1 LSIHSGEADYV
12 IVGAGSS
19 GCALVH
25 RLSLDPS
32 IRILAL
38 EAGRSGEHD
47 PSVLA
52 PGRWVSLMGSSYDWG
67 FATEPEPCLDGR
79 RIAVP
84 RGKAHGGSSA
94 INAMVHIRGSR
105 SCFDDWRSSGNP
117 GWSYDELA
125 PLFARD
131 RQLAIVQGDDPHESH
146 LAFLRAAG
154 ALGFDVNPRHDFN
167 GPNPQGVAGFLPKNI
182 LNGQRHSTAAAF
194 LAPALQRPNVEV
206 RSAVHVARL
215 LLDRQRAIGVEYL
228 RDGRREEVRA
238 RREVVVC
245 AGAIVTPTLL
255 IQSGIGPADDLR
267 AHGIPVVAD
276 LPGVGANLQDHLKL
290 SVRWKCRTRLS
301 GSTVVAGVFASS
313 SREECDL
320 QVIVGRGL
328 DQPDDFVTITVSH
341 LKPRSRGAVTLA
353 AADPWA
359 APRIRAN
366 YLSEPYDV
374 EVLAEGVALARRL
387 GESRAYDH
395 LRAEEIE
402 PGVAHQDVASFARQK
417 ADSIYHAAGT
427 CRMGPAS
434 DRAAVVDADLRV
446 HGIDAVR
453 VADASIMPV
462 IVNAPTHAA
471 CVMIG
476 EKCASIIGARAR
488 PIIAAH

>member
-1 LSIHSGEADYV
+1 LTDPDYV

-32 IRILAL
+32 IRILVL
-38 EAGRSGEHD
+38 EAGVSGESD

-67 FATEPEPCLDGR
+67 YATEPEPRLDGR

-84 RGKAHGGSSA
+84 RGKAFGGSSA

-105 SCFDDWRSSGNP
+105 ACFDSWRASGNP
-117 GWSYDELA
+117 GWGYDELA
-125 PLFARD
+125 PFLARD
-131 RQLAIVQGDDPHESH
+131 RQLAIVQGDDPHDSH
-146 LAFLRAAG
+146 MAFLRAAG
-154 ALGFDVNPRHDFN
+154 ELGFGVNPRHDFN

-182 LNGQRHSTAAAF
+182 LDGRRHSTAAAF

-206 RSAVHVARL
+206 RSPVDATRVL
-215 LLDRQRAIGVEYL
+215 LHGPRVVGVEYV
-228 RDGRREEVRA
+228 RRNRREVVRA
-238 RREVVVC
+238 QREVVVC
-245 AGAIVTPTLL
+245 AGAIGTPMLL
-255 IQSGIGPADDLR
+255 MRSGIGPAADLR
-267 AHGIPVVAD
+267 PHGIPVIVD

-290 SVRWKCRTRLS
+290 SVRWRGETRLP
-301 GSTVVAGVFASS
+301 GSTVVAGLFTSS
-313 SREECDL
+313 SRDEGDL

-328 DQPDDFVTITVSH
+328 DQADDFITITVSH
-341 LKPRSRGAVTLA
+341 LKPRSRGALTLA
-353 AADPWA
+353 SADPSA
-359 APRIRAN
+359 PPRIRVN
-366 YLSEPYDV
+366 YLSDPHDV
-374 EVLAEGVALARRL
+374 DVLIEGVALARRF
-387 GESRAYDH
+387 GESPAYDQ

-402 PGVAHQDVASFARQK
+402 PGVSIQDLAQFARQK

-434 DRAAVVDADLRV
+434 DREAVVDAELRV
-446 HGIDAVR
+446 HGIDGVR

-462 IVNAPTHAA
+462 IVDAPTHAA

-476 EKCASIIGARAR
+476 EKCAAILAR
-488 PIIAAH
+488 

>member
-1 LSIHSGEADYV
+1 LTDPDFV

-32 IRILAL
+32 IRILVL
-38 EAGRSGEHD
+38 EAGVSGESD

-67 FATEPEPCLDGR
+67 YATEPEPGLDGR

-84 RGKAHGGSSA
+84 RGKAFGGSSA

-105 SCFDDWRSSGNP
+105 SCFDGWRASGNP
-117 GWSYDELA
+117 GWGYDELT
-125 PLFARD
+125 PFLARD
-131 RQLAIVQGDDPHESH
+131 RQLAIVQGDDPHDSH

-154 ALGFDVNPRHDFN
+154 ELGFGVNPSHDFN

-182 LNGQRHSTAAAF
+182 LDGRRHSTAAAF
-194 LAPALQRPNVEV
+194 LAPALLRPNVEV
-206 RSAVHVARL
+206 RSPVHATRVL
-215 LLDRQRAIGVEYL
+215 LRGPRVVGVECV
-228 RDGRREEVRA
+228 RGNRREVVRA
-238 RREVVVC
+238 LREVVVC
-245 AGAIVTPTLL
+245 AGAIGTPMLL
-255 IQSGIGPADDLR
+255 MRSGIGPAADLR
-267 AHGIPVVAD
+267 PHGIPVIVD

-290 SVRWKCRTRLS
+290 SVRWRGETRLP
-301 GSTVVAGVFASS
+301 GSTVVAGLFTSS
-313 SREECDL
+313 SRDEGDL

-328 DQPDDFVTITVSH
+328 DQADDFITITVSH
-341 LKPRSRGAVTLA
+341 LKPRSRGALTLA
-353 AADPWA
+353 SADPSA
-359 APRIRAN
+359 APRIRVN
-366 YLSEPYDV
+366 YLSDPHDV
-374 EVLAEGVALARRL
+374 DVLIEGVALARRF
-387 GESRAYDH
+387 GESPAYDH

-402 PGVAHQDVASFARQK
+402 PGVSIQDLAQFARQK

-434 DRAAVVDADLRV
+434 DRESVVDADLRV
-446 HGIDAVR
+446 HGIDGVR

-462 IVNAPTHAA
+462 IVDAPTHAA

-476 EKCASIIGARAR
+476 EKCAAVLSGQ
-488 PIIAAH
+488 

>member
-1 LSIHSGEADYV
+1 LTDPDYV

-32 IRILAL
+32 IRILVL
-38 EAGRSGEHD
+38 EAGVSGESD

-67 FATEPEPCLDGR
+67 YATEPEPCLDGR

-84 RGKAHGGSSA
+84 RGKAYGGSSA

-105 SCFDDWRSSGNP
+105 SCFDAWRSSGNP
-117 GWSYDELA
+117 GWGYDELR
-125 PLFARD
+125 PFFARD
-131 RQLAIVQGDDPHESH
+131 RQLAIVQGDDPCDSH
-146 LAFLRAAG
+146 LAFLQAAG
-154 ALGFDVNPRHDFN
+154 ELGFGVDPGHDFN
-167 GPNPQGVAGFLPKNI
+167 GPDPHGVAGFLPKNI
-182 LNGQRHSTAAAF
+182 LDGRRHSTAAAF

-206 RSAVHVARL
+206 RSPVHATRL
-215 LLDRQRAIGVEYL
+215 LLDGSRVVGVEYV
-228 RDGRREEVRA
+228 RGNHREEVRA
-238 RREVVVC
+238 QREVVVC
-245 AGAIVTPTLL
+245 AGAIGTPTLL
-255 IQSGIGPADDLR
+255 MLSGVGPAADLR
-267 AHGIPVVAD
+267 AHGIPVVVD
-276 LPGVGANLQDHLKL
+276 LPGVGASLQDHLKL
-290 SVRWKCRTRLS
+290 SVRWKGKTTLP
-301 GSTVVAGVFASS
+301 GSSVVAGLFTSS
-313 SREECDL
+313 SREAGDL

-328 DQPDDFVTITVSH
+328 DQVDDFVTITVSH

-353 AADPWA
+353 AADPLA
-359 APRIRAN
+359 APCIRVN
-366 YLSEPYDV
+366 YLSEPHDV
-374 EVLAEGVALARRL
+374 DVLIEGVALARRF

-402 PGVAHQDVASFARQK
+402 PGVSIRDLAQFARQK

-434 DRAAVVDADLRV
+434 DREAVVDADLRV
-446 HGIDAVR
+446 YGIDGVR

-462 IVNAPTHAA
+462 IVDAPTHAA

-476 EKCASIIGARAR
+476 EKCASIMTR
-488 PIIAAH
+488 

>member
-1 LSIHSGEADYV
+1 MTDPDYV
-12 IVGAGSS
+12 VVGAGSS

-32 IRILAL
+32 IRILVL
-38 EAGRSGEHD
+38 EAGVSGEHD

-105 SCFDDWRSSGNP
+105 SCFDAWHASGNP
-117 GWSYDELA
+117 GWSYDELT
-125 PLFARD
+125 PFFARD
-131 RQLAIVQGDDPHESH
+131 RQLSIVQGDDPHESH
-146 LAFLRAAG
+146 LTFLRAAG
-154 ALGFDVNPRHDFN
+154 DLGFGVNPRHDYN
-167 GPNPQGVAGFLPKNI
+167 GPDPQGVAGFLPKNI
-182 LNGQRHSTAAAF
+182 LHGQRHSTAAAF

-206 RSAVHVARL
+206 RSSAHATRL
-215 LLDRQRAIGVEYL
+215 LLDRQRVVGVEYL
-228 RDGRREEVRA
+228 RDARREEVRA
-238 RREVVVC
+238 RREIVVC
-245 AGAIVTPTLL
+245 AGAIGTPTLL
-255 IQSGIGPADDLR
+255 MRSGIGPADDLR
-267 AHGIPVVAD
+267 THGIPLVFD

-290 SVRWKCRTRLS
+290 SVRWKGKTKLP
-301 GSTVVAGVFASS
+301 GSTVVAGLFTSS
-313 SREECDL
+313 SREEDDL

-341 LKPRSRGAVTLA
+341 LKPRSRGTVTLT
-353 AADPWA
+353 AADPVA
-359 APRIRAN
+359 APRIRVN
-366 YLSEPYDV
+366 YLSDPHDV
-374 EVLAEGVALARRL
+374 EVLVEGVALVRRL

-395 LRAEEIE
+395 LRGEEIE
-402 PGVAHQDVASFARQK
+402 PGVSHQDVASFARQK

-434 DRAAVVDADLRV
+434 DRAAVVDAHLRV
-446 HGIDAVR
+446 HGIDGLR

-471 CVMIG
+471 CVVIG
-476 EKCASIIGARAR
+476 EKCAAMIL
-488 PIIAAH
+488 

>member
-1 LSIHSGEADYV
+1 MTDPDYV
-12 IVGAGSS
+12 VVGAGSS

-25 RLSLDPS
+25 RLSLDSS
-32 IRILAL
+32 IRILVL
-38 EAGRSGEHD
+38 EAGVSGEHD
-47 PSVLA
+47 PNVLA

-94 INAMVHIRGSR
+94 INAMVHIRGNR
-105 SCFDDWRSSGNP
+105 SCFDTWHASGNP

-125 PLFARD
+125 PFFARD
-131 RQLAIVQGDDPHESH
+131 RQLAIVQGDDPHDSH
-146 LAFLRAAG
+146 LAFLRAAEE
-154 ALGFDVNPRHDFN
+154 LGFGVNPRHDFN
-167 GPNPQGVAGFLPKNI
+167 GPDPQGVAGFLPKNI
-182 LNGQRHSTAAAF
+182 LNGQRHSAAAAF

-206 RSAVHVARL
+206 QSPVHATRL
-215 LLDRQRAIGVEYL
+215 LLDGQRVVGVEYL
-228 RDGRREEVRA
+228 HDGRREEVRA
-238 RREVVVC
+238 SRQVVVC
-245 AGAIVTPTLL
+245 AGAIGTPTLL
-255 IQSGIGPADDLR
+255 MRSGIGPADDLR
-267 AHGIPVVAD
+267 AHGIPLVFD

-290 SVRWKCRTRLS
+290 SVRWKGKMRLP
-301 GSTVVAGVFASS
+301 GSTVVAGLFTSS
-313 SREECDL
+313 SREDDDL

-341 LKPRSRGAVTLA
+341 LKPRSRGTLTLA
-353 AADPWA
+353 AADPFA
-359 APRIRAN
+359 APRIRVN
-366 YLSEPYDV
+366 YLSDPHDV
-374 EVLAEGVALARRL
+374 DVLVEGVALARRL

-402 PGVAHQDVASFARQK
+402 PGLSQQDVASFVRQK

-434 DRAAVVDADLRV
+434 DRAAVVDANLGV
-446 HGIDAVR
+446 HGVDGLR

-471 CVMIG
+471 CVVIG
-476 EKCASIIGARAR
+476 EKCASLLAD
-488 PIIAAH
+488 H